1 MLKLF
6 MDLLSTRFV
15 VGVYS
20 SGDFVEDVQF
30 NGGDIYIRNGGGGR
44 AVDHWDRVPEEGF
57 SNGDKIYEIHLPY
70 IPSPE
75 DDSGSAVRTIFDG
88 KLAIHHGTKSNQMD
102 LFYIDSMR
110 AKSLGLERLDVK
122 TRDKAEHAIEIIE
135 SALEYAL
142 DVATDVGS
150 YMARLEKIES
160 NLEIKSENTALSDS
174 VLRDADMAKEMTE
187 YTKFNVLTQSA
198 QAMLA
203 QAGQNQSQ
211 VLSLLQ

>member
-1 MLKLF
+1 
-6 MDLLSTRFV
+6 
-15 VGVYS
+15 
-20 SGDFVEDVQF
+20 
-30 NGGDIYIRNGGGGR
+30 
-44 AVDHWDRVPEEGF
+44 
-57 SNGDKIYEIHLPY
+57 
-70 IPSPE
+70 
-75 DDSGSAVRTIFDG
+75 
-88 KLAIHHGTKSNQMD
+88 
-102 LFYIDSMR
+102 MR